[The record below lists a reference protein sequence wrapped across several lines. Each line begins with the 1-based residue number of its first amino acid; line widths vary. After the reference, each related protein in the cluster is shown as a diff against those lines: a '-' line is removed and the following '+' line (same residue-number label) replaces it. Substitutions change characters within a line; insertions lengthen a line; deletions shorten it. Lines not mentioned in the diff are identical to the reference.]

1 MDGLLGLD
9 REELLDSAVSVVAL
23 SIIVLLTLLFV
34 AYNPWGWRNPLLI
47 AIVFGLHLVPILT
60 LVPVTYLLV
69 KVVSEAS
76 EGRSETATTVTSW
89 IGPTGSNDDAQSRER
104 SPPESPEAR
113 TDDRS

>member
-9 REELLDSAVSVVAL
+9 REELLDSAVSAVAL

-47 AIVFGLHLVPILT
+47 AIVFGLHLVPIVT

-69 KVVSEAS
+69 KVLVEAS
-76 EGRSETATTVTSW
+76 EGRSETAAWITSW
-89 IGPTGSNDDAQSRER
+89 IAATGGSDDACAGECS
-104 SPPESPEAR
+104 SPENPGAR
-113 TDDRS
+113 SDDGS